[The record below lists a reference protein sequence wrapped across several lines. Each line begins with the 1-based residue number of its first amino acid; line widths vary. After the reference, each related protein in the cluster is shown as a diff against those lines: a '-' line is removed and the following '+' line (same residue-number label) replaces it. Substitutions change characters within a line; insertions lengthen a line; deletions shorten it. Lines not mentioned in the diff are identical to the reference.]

1 MIPVI
6 CSASSYVYD
15 VVATTSVSAVFEYR
29 VWPVMLPALSYVFAT
44 AIAEMPEPES
54 VSLVNSSRASYV

>member
-6 CSASSYVYD
+6 WSASSYVYD
-15 VVATTSVSAVFEYR
+15 VDATTVVSARFEYR

-44 AIAEMPEPES
+44 AMAEMPEPES
-54 VSLVNSSRASYV
+54 VSLVSSSRALYV